1 VVTYCV
7 SRLLDPLPEA
17 SFRREKRQQAAALK
31 SRTPKPAQRTLPN
44 LASFVGRPDH
54 GIAGLALKGL
64 GKRRHIR
71 ERPINP
77 EARHGVRVGIDHQ
90 ASVLGPQVT
99 SPNLGVAQ
107 EETLR

>member
-1 VVTYCV
+1 M
-7 SRLLDPLPEA
+7 E
-17 SFRREKRQQAAALK
+17 
-31 SRTPKPAQRTLPN
+31 
-44 LASFVGRPDH
+44 
-54 GIAGLALKGL
+54 GL

-77 EARHGVRVGIDHQ
+77 EARHGVRVGIDPQ
-90 ASVLGPQVT
+90 AGVLSPQIT